1 MKNLIATSLFFLISL
16 GISGSVSAQSLKRA
30 NEAYEQFNFNRAIEL
45 YRGIL
50 KKDVK
55 NAEAY
60 EKMADCYAKTNNI
73 PKAAYAYGK
82 AVRYN
87 PTKHYLKL
95 EYGHALMKN
104 EKYDDALMAFESYEK
119 TTPKDSRTQ
128 HFIDACRN
136 IEQYKIDESDY
147 RIEKMTINSKVSDI
161 SPVLYNGGIVFAS
174 ERPQGQFDKQSASSD
189 RSFMDMFFTKEKN
202 GRWTT
207 PEPLEGKS
215 SFAAHEGPATF
226 NQYSNVMYFT
236 RNTKR
241 KKAKKTGESHLKI
254 YQATW
259 QNNKWENTTELPF
272 CNDLYSVAHPALAP
286 DGKTLYFTSER
297 PGASNKDLYVT
308 VYENEKW
315 STPKKMSN
323 EINTEGDEIFPTVH
337 DDGTLYFA
345 SNGRGGLGGLD
356 IFSAKKMENGSWKVE
371 NVGVPINSS
380 QDDFSLSFNKDKTRG
395 YFSSNRKG
403 GHGDDDIYT
412 VSVTSEKAREL
423 LAVPQ
428 ALAIKNGSATL
439 DIKQTSMNVKAPAT
453 ASAVNFIPTPSKKAA
468 PATTPTPVPATSPEP
483 EVKTATLPNSSVRP
497 SKEDMKLRS
506 DMFRKDL
513 KLVLIGIVLDKISK
527 EAISNALV
535 QLEDMSTHQVQE
547 FYTKQDG
554 NFYFKLEPERIYKLS
569 KIDGQSGVV
578 EDDKSISTIDE
589 GDSKILHAVLE
600 GTANERSRADML
612 AESII
617 NRPTD
622 TFRTYEHPPVAFGN
636 LSETYENDTKSD
648 LTFKLQIG
656 AFDKPLTQS
665 SHFFK
670 KITGNINTE
679 KTPNGLTRY
688 VTGHFESYEAAEKY
702 RQELVKLNIDD
713 AFVAGYLNNNR
724 IESSIEEILEL
735 FYKK

>member
-1 MKNLIATSLFFLISL
+1 MKNLIATLLTFFILS
-16 GISGSVSAQSLKRA
+16 GISYTASAQSLKRA
-30 NEAYEQFNFNRAIEL
+30 NEAYEQFDFERAIEL
-45 YRGIL
+45 YNSLL

-60 EKMADCYAKTNNI
+60 EKMADCYRITNNI
-73 PKAAYAYGK
+73 PKSVYAYGK

-104 EKYDDALMAFESYEK
+104 EKYDEALAAFESYQSAV
-119 TTPKDSRTQ
+119 PKDSRSR

-136 IEQYKIDESDY
+136 IEQYKIDESAY
-147 RIEKMTINSKVSDI
+147 TIEKMSINSGQSDFA
-161 SPVLYNGGIVFAS
+161 PVLYGGGMVFTSA
-174 ERPQGQFDKQSASSD
+174 RPQGQFDRQSEWTEN
-189 RSFMDMFFTKEKN
+189 SFMDMFFTKEEN
-202 GRWTT
+202 GKWTT
-207 PEPLEGKS
+207 PQPLEGKS

-226 NQYSNVMYFT
+226 NQFSNIMYFT
-236 RNTKR
+236 RNTQR

-259 QNNKWENTTELPF
+259 QNNKWENTKELPF

-297 PGASNKDLYVT
+297 PGTSNKDLYVT

-315 STPKKMSN
+315 STPKKLGN
-323 EINTEGDEIFPTVH
+323 EINTEGDEVFPTVH
-337 DDGTLYFA
+337 ADGTLYFA

-356 IFSAKKMENGSWKVE
+356 IFSAKKMENGSWEVE

-380 QDDFSLSFNKDKTRG
+380 QDDFSLSFNEDKTTG

-403 GHGDDDIYT
+403 GRGDDDIYE
-412 VSVTSEKAREL
+412 VCVTSEKAIEL
-423 LAVPQ
+423 LSIPPPI
-428 ALAIKNGSATL
+428 LAIKNGSATL
-439 DIKQTSMNVKAPAT
+439 EIKQALMTTKAPAT
-453 ASAVNFIPTPSKKAA
+453 AAA
-468 PATTPTPVPATSPEP
+468 KATSASSSQAEI
-483 EVKTATLPNSSVRP
+483 KTAALPASSVRP

-569 KIDGQSGVV
+569 KIDGQSGEV
-578 EDDKSISTIDE
+578 EDNKTVSTINE

-612 AESII
+612 VESIK

-622 TFRTYEHPPVAFGN
+622 TFRTYEHRPVAFGN
-636 LSETYENDTKSD
+636 LNETYESDPKSD

-656 AFDKPLTQS
+656 AFDKPLPTT

-670 KITGNINTE
+670 KITGDINTE

-688 VTGHFESYEAAEKY
+688 VTGHFDTYEAAEKY
-702 RQELVKLNIDD
+702 RSELIKLDIED

>member
-1 MKNLIATSLFFLISL
+1 MKHLIAISLSFFLL
-16 GISGSVSAQSLKRA
+16 LVTNDNVSAQSLKRA
-30 NEAYEQFNFNRAIEL
+30 NEAYEQFEFERAIEL
-45 YRGIL
+45 YKALL
-50 KKDVK
+50 KKEVK
-55 NAEAY
+55 NGEAY
-60 EKMADCYAKTNNI
+60 EKMADCYRVTNNI
-73 PKAAYAYGK
+73 PKASYAYGK

-95 EYGHALMKN
+95 EHGHALMKN
-104 EKYDDALMAFESYEK
+104 EKYEAALTAFESYQK
-119 TTPKDSRTQ
+119 AVPKDSRTR

-147 RIEKMTINSKVSDI
+147 KVEKMTINSSQSDFA
-161 SPVLYNGGIVFAS
+161 PVLYNGGLVFTSA
-174 ERPQGQFDKQSASSD
+174 RPQGHFDRQNEWSD
-189 RSFMDMFFTKEKN
+189 NSFMDMFFTKEEN
-202 GRWTT
+202 GKWTT
-207 PEPLEGKS
+207 PQPLEGKS
-215 SFAAHEGPATF
+215 NFAAHEGPATF

-259 QNNKWENTTELPF
+259 QNNKWENTKELPF

-297 PGASNKDLYVT
+297 PGTANKDLYVT

-315 STPKKMSN
+315 STPKKLGN
-323 EINTEGDEIFPTVH
+323 EINTEGDEVFPTVH
-337 DDGTLYFA
+337 EDGTLYFA

-356 IFSAKKMENGSWKVE
+356 IFSAKKMDNGNWKVE

-380 QDDFSLSFNKDKTRG
+380 QDDFSLSFNADKTKG
-395 YFSSNRKG
+395 YFSSNRRG
-403 GHGDDDIYT
+403 GRGDDDIYT
-412 VSVTSEKAREL
+412 VNVSSEKAREL
-423 LAVPQ
+423 LSVPKM
-428 ALAIKNGSATL
+428 LTIKNGSATL
-439 DIKQTSMNVKAPAT
+439 EIKQAVMTTKAPAT
-453 ASAVNFIPTPSKKAA
+453 S
-468 PATTPTPVPATSPEP
+468 PATTFMPKPSTAKTLTVSTPKPESKA
-483 EVKTATLPNSSVRP
+483 VASSVRP
-497 SKEDMKLRS
+497 SQIDMKLRS

-569 KIDGQSGVV
+569 KVDAQTGNI
-578 EDDKSISTIDE
+578 EDNKTITTINED
-589 GDSKILHAVLE
+589 DSKILHAVLE
-600 GTANERSRADML
+600 GTANERSKADML
-612 AESII
+612 AESIK

-622 TFRTYEHPPVAFGN
+622 TFKTYEHRPVAFGN
-636 LSETYENDTKSD
+636 LNETYESDPKSD

-656 AFDKPLTQS
+656 AFDKPLPAN
-665 SHFFK
+665 SHYFK
-670 KITGNINTE
+670 KINGKIDTE

-688 VTGHFESYEAAEKY
+688 VTGHFENYEAAEKY
-702 RQELVKLNIDD
+702 RQELVKLEIDD
-713 AFVAGYLNNNR
+713 AFVAGYINNNR